1 MDTRKDSRGD
11 SQGDSRRV
19 VLDCRTKPEAK
30 CSLAISGTEAEVL
43 EIAEYHVT
51 SKHGMK
57 KEPALRETLKGLL
70 KEEKVGAL
78 SR

>member
-1 MDTRKDSRGD
+1 LTI
-11 SQGDSRRV
+11 
-19 VLDCRTKPEAK
+19 A
-30 CSLAISGTEAEVL
+30 GTEAEVL
-43 EIAEYHVT
+43 EIAEYHAT

-57 KEPALRETLKGLL
+57 KEPALRATLKGLL